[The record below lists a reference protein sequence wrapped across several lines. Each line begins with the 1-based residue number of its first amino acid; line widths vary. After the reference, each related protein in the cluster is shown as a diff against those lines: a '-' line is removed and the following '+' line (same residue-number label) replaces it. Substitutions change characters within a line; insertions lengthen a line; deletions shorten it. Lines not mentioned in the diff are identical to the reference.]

1 MKIKAIL
8 ATFGVLTVLSAGA
21 AYGQTS
27 APADKPA
34 AAAKAKPERTAKS
47 LECSKEADTKNIHG
61 NARKKFM
68 SKCKRA

>member
-1 MKIKAIL
+1 MKIKTVL
-8 ATFGVLTVLSAGA
+8 ATFGVLALLSAGS
-21 AYGQTS
+21 AYAQTP
-27 APADKPA
+27 APAAKPA